1 MKQISNTV
9 KYSVWI
15 LSILLG
21 FITHAD
27 ADTMK
32 LQQLADEFKKTQAM
46 QKNEAILFAK
56 QHKIPIRKEF
66 SDGRII
72 EIQKIENGI
81 PFYYTTEKKSTQGE

>member
-1 MKQISNTV
+1 MKQINNTV
-9 KYSVWI
+9 KYRVWI

-21 FITHAD
+21 FMTQAN

-32 LQQLADEFKKTQAM
+32 LQQMADEFKETQAM
-46 QKNEAILFAK
+46 QKKEAILFAK
-56 QHKIPIRKEF
+56 QYKIPIRKEF

-81 PFYYTTEKKSTQGE
+81 PLYYTTEKKSTQEK